1 MNFMKFKIFN
11 VIITFTKYRMNF
23 LDKECFE
30 FIPDIRK
37 FDKSINEDKFYNLLG
52 LTRIEIN
59 KIHSL

>member
-1 MNFMKFKIFN
+1 
-11 VIITFTKYRMNF
+11 MNF